1 VPAYAKK
8 TTIKDQFDARR
19 TPDGAILCN
28 RCNCNIEDEMS
39 NPDGVVYIGVTKPKS
54 AHGI

>member
-1 VPAYAKK
+1 MPAYAKK
-8 TTIKDQFDARR
+8 TTLEDQFGARR

-28 RCNCNIEDEMS
+28 RCNCNSKDETS

-54 AHGI
+54 AHGM